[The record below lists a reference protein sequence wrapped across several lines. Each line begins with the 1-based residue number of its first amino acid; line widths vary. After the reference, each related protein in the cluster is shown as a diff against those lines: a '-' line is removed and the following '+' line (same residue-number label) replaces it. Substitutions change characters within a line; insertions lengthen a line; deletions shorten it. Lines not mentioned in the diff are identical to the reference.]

1 MHFLYGT
8 HPSLFQR
15 MALNRSL
22 IFAVYIE
29 AFLLQAEEQF
39 SQMDFEAAGVLYE
52 AAILSS
58 KRHKFLNEE
67 ALANELAGYFY
78 LDTGKKMK
86 SIHYFSQAFQ
96 KYTEWGALAKASTLS
111 KYLN

>member
-1 MHFLYGT
+1 MHLYGT
-8 HPSLFQR
+8 HPSLFQT
-15 MALNRSL
+15 MFSKSL
-22 IFAVYIE
+22 SNLCCVLE

-58 KRHKFLNEE
+58 KRHKFLSEE

-96 KYTEWGALAKASTLS
+96 KYTEWGAIAKASTLS

>member
-1 MHFLYGT
+1 
-8 HPSLFQR
+8 

-22 IFAVYIE
+22 IIAVFIE

-58 KRHKFLNEE
+58 KRHKFLSEE

-86 SIHYFSQAFQ
+86 SIITSRKHFKSILNGVLLQ
-96 KYTEWGALAKASTLS
+96 KRVR
-111 KYLN
+111 